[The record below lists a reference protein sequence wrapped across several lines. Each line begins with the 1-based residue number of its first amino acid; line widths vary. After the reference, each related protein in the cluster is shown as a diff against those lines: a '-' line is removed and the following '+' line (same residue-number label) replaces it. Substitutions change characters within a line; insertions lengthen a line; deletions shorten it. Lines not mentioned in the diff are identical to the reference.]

1 MTINATLKRLVISS
15 PQVERVAQFYVN
27 TFGYRTERRGDEAHC
42 EGQYR
47 SLWIRPGRAN
57 QLLES
62 HFVFPDEDSLQRYVA
77 RLEDL
82 RVAFNRGD
90 CASGATISVEDPQGH
105 RVSFA
110 TEAAAERALAPR
122 GKAPPPHSARL
133 QHFAVRTPAPQVLV
147 SFYAQSLGFSISDLV
162 RDESGD
168 LTAAFLRSDRYHHS
182 LAIFRASEARF
193 DHFSCETHDWH
204 TLRDWADS
212 VARCGT
218 RLAWGIGRHG
228 PGNDTFFMVLD
239 PDGNLAEISSDL
251 ETCEPDRPV
260 GSWNHCMETL
270 NQWGVA
276 IMRS

>member
-15 PQVERVAQFYVN
+15 PQVDRVAQFYVS
-27 TFGYRTERRGDEAHC
+27 TFGYRAEIRGDEAHC
-42 EGQYR
+42 EGEHR
-47 SLWIRPGRAN
+47 SLWIRPGRVN

-62 HFVFPDEDSLQRYVA
+62 HFVFADEDSLQRYVA
-77 RLEDL
+77 RLEDR
-82 RVAFNRGD
+82 RVTFNRGD
-90 CASGATISVEDPQGH
+90 CASGAAISAADPHGH
-105 RVSFA
+105 RVCFA
-110 TEAAAERALAPR
+110 TEAAAEHALAPH
-122 GKAPPPHSARL
+122 GEAHPARL
-133 QHFAVRTPAPQVLV
+133 QHYAVRTPAPQALLN
-147 SFYAQSLGFSISDLV
+147 FYAQSLGFSISDLV

-168 LTAAFLRSDRYHHS
+168 LTAAFLRSDQYHHS
-182 LAIFRASEARF
+182 LAIFRASEPRF

-212 VARCGT
+212 VARAGI

-251 ETCEPDRPV
+251 ETCEPGRPV
-260 GSWNHCMETL
+260 GSWNHRMETL

>member
-15 PQVERVAQFYVN
+15 PQVDRVAQFYVN
-27 TFGYRTERRGDEAHC
+27 TFGYRAEKRGDEIHC
-42 EGQYR
+42 EGDQR
-47 SLWIRPGRAN
+47 SLWIRPGPAN

-62 HFVFPDEDSLQRYVA
+62 HFVFSDEASLGRYVA
-77 RLEDL
+77 RLQEMC
-82 RVAFNRGD
+82 VALDHGERAIGT
-90 CASGATISVEDPQGH
+90 AVGVTDPQGH
-105 RVSFA
+105 RVFF
-110 TEAAAERALAPR
+110 AAEAGAEPTSAPR
-122 GKAPPPHSARL
+122 GEAQPSRL
-133 QHFAVRTPAPQVLV
+133 QHYALRTPSPQALV
-147 SFYAQSLGFSISDLV
+147 DFYAQSLGFSISDLV
-162 RDESGD
+162 RDEAGD
-168 LTAAFLRSDRYHHS
+168 LTAAFLRSDQYHHS
-182 LAIFRASEARF
+182 LAIFRASESRF

-212 VARCGT
+212 VAKRGV

-251 ETCEPDRPV
+251 ETCESDRPV
-260 GSWNHCMETL
+260 GSWSHCMETL

>member
-1 MTINATLKRLVISS
+1 MTINATLQRLVISS
-15 PQVERVAQFYVN
+15 PQVDSVAGFYVN
-27 TFGYRTERRGDEAHC
+27 TFGYRAEMCGDEAHC
-42 EGQYR
+42 EGEHR

-62 HFVFPDEDSLQRYVA
+62 HFVFADEASWQRYVA

-82 RVAFNRGD
+82 HVAFNRGD
-90 CASGATISVEDPQGH
+90 CAGGTAISVVDPEGH
-105 RVSFA
+105 RVCFA
-110 TEAAAERALAPR
+110 LEAAGRKGSASR
-122 GKAPPPHSARL
+122 GEAHPARL
-133 QHFAVRTPAPQVLV
+133 QHYAVRTPAPQALV

-168 LTAAFLRSDRYHHS
+168 LTAAFLRSDRFHHS
-182 LAIFRASEARF
+182 LAIFRASESRF

-204 TLRDWADS
+204 SLRDWADS
-212 VARCGT
+212 VARGGV